1 MSGPGDN
8 PESAHYDRGS
18 FRDPGSRVWRDG
30 DRVLRGLDEGA
41 AADFAKLAG
50 SKFFARALE
59 NNEIVGT
66 REAKEAK
73 EAEEGEQAEH
83 AAPDGRP
90 WTTVLEHD
98 PIPVINYAHEWSFS
112 MLQDAALLT
121 LRLVRAAI
129 DEGMTTKDATPYNVQ
144 FVGTRPVFI
153 DIASFEP
160 YRDGEPWWGYRQFCQ
175 LFLYPLM
182 FTAYKDL
189 PHQPWLRGAV
199 DGITPEQARR
209 VLQGRRSGRKGLL
222 AHVWLH
228 AKADQ
233 KFTGGS
239 ADTVDELKQAG
250 YKKAIYIATID
261 RLIKLVAGLEWQRS
275 DSTWAEYSER
285 GHYKSDDLTLKADF
299 VREVTGRR
307 QRSHVWDIGANDGM
321 FSRIAA
327 EHADTVLAI
336 DADDLV
342 VDRLYRT
349 LRDDGTEGIL
359 PLAMNFADPSPG
371 IGWRGRERPP
381 LTDRS
386 SPDLILALAVI
397 HHLALT
403 HNIPTAAIL
412 DLFRDLRAEVVLE
425 IPTEADPMVKTLMG
439 HKRAGV
445 HGDYTAANIEAQVA
459 DRFDVRTRTDLP
471 GGTRILLHLTPKA

>member
-1 MSGPGDN
+1 MTSPGTS
-8 PESAHYDRGS
+8 PEPASYDRGS
-18 FRDPGSRVWRDG
+18 FRDPSSRVWRDG
-30 DRVLRGLDEGA
+30 DRILRGLDEGA
-41 AADFAKLAG
+41 ATDFTRLAG
-50 SKFFARALE
+50 SKFFARALK

-66 REAKEAK
+66 REAPDRANDR
-73 EAEEGEQAEH
+73 
-83 AAPDGRP
+83 APDGRP
-90 WTTVLEHD
+90 WATVLEHD
-98 PIPVINYAHEWSFS
+98 RIPVISYAHEWSFS

-129 DEGMTTKDATPYNVQ
+129 DEGMTTKDATAYNIQ
-144 FVGTRPVFI
+144 FVGARPVFI
-153 DIASFEP
+153 DIPSFEV
-160 YRDGEPWWGYRQFCQ
+160 YRDGEPWWGYRQVCQ

-189 PHQPWLRGAV
+189 PHQPWLRGSV

-233 KFTGGS
+233 KFTSGS
-239 ADTVDELKQAG
+239 ADTVDDLKKSG
-250 YKKAIYIATID
+250 YKKEIYIATID
-261 RLIKLVAGLEWQRS
+261 RLIKLVAGLEWKRS
-275 DSTWAEYSER
+275 DSTWADYSGR
-285 GHYKSDDLTLKADF
+285 GHYQSDELTLKADF
-299 VREVTGRR
+299 VREVAGQR
-307 QRSHVWDIGANDGM
+307 QRGDVWDVGANDGM

-327 EHADTVLAI
+327 DHAGIVLAM

-342 VDRLYRT
+342 VDRLYRA
-349 LRDDGTEGIL
+349 LRQDRTEAIL
-359 PLAMNFADPSPG
+359 PLVVNFADPAPG

-386 SPDLILALAVI
+386 SPDLLLALAVI

-412 DLFRDLRAEVVLE
+412 DLFRDLRTEVVLE
-425 IPTEADPMVKTLMG
+425 IPTEADPKVKTLMR

-445 HGDYTAANIEAQVA
+445 HDDYTGTNIEAQVA
-459 DRFDVRTRTDLP
+459 DRFDVRARSELP
-471 GGTRILLHLTPKA
+471 GGTRILLHLAPRT